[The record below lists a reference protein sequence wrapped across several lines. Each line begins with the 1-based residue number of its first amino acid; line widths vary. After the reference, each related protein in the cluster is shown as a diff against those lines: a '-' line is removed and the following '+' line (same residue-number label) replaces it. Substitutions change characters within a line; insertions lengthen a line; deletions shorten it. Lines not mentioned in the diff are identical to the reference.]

1 MYKICNINLD
11 QREQVAR
18 QIEEYCRE
26 VVRKLNPQAVI
37 LFGSFASGDINEGS
51 DIDIMVIAD
60 FQVSFLDRIKLLLDL
75 NHFRLPIEPVGYTAE
90 ELEKMKQTGNPFII
104 EVVDKGKVL
113 YPPKADC
120 IKGVASLLTR
130 GDSVDKY

>member
-11 QREQVAR
+11 QRGQIFN

-37 LFGSFASGDINEGS
+37 LFGSFASGAINEGS
-51 DIDIMVIAD
+51 DIDIVVIAD

-75 NHFRLPIEPVGYTAE
+75 NRSQLPIEPIGYTAK

-113 YPPKADC
+113 YPP
-120 IKGVASLLTR
+120 
-130 GDSVDKY
+130 

>member
-11 QREQVAR
+11 QRGQIFN

-26 VVRKLNPQAVI
+26 VVRRLNPQAVI

-51 DIDIMVIAD
+51 DIDIVVIAD

-75 NHFRLPIEPVGYTAE
+75 VALGDFGLPIEPIGYTSKE
-90 ELEKMKQTGNPFII
+90 FEKMKQAGNRFIR
-104 EVVDKGKVL
+104 EVVDRGKVI
-113 YPPKADC
+113 YKAH
-120 IKGVASLLTR
+120 
-130 GDSVDKY
+130 

>member
-11 QREQVAR
+11 QREQVVR

-75 NHFRLPIEPVGYTAE
+75 NRSQLPIEPIGYTSQE
-90 ELEKMKQTGNPFII
+90 FEKMKQAGNPFIR
-104 EVVDKGKVL
+104 EVADRGKVL
-113 YPPKADC
+113 YPP
-120 IKGVASLLTR
+120 
-130 GDSVDKY
+130 

>member
-11 QREQVAR
+11 QRVQIFN

-26 VVRKLNPQAVI
+26 VVRRLNPQAVI

-75 NHFRLPIEPVGYTAE
+75 VALGDFRLPIEPIGYTSKE
-90 ELEKMKQTGNPFII
+90 FEKMKQAGNRFIR

-113 YPPKADC
+113 YPPKAD
-120 IKGVASLLTR
+120 
-130 GDSVDKY
+130 SV